1 MSLQLAEQNLEMPAR
16 EISEDS
22 PSNSISITNLTAAR
36 HPLQRIV
43 TAQAQQREATMKLCQ
58 QCGNTSKSKGHYQS
72 PPRSVDGRVA
82 MRIRQLRAC
91 PGRIFGLID
100 PEQFESAF

>member
-1 MSLQLAEQNLEMPAR
+1 
-16 EISEDS
+16 
-22 PSNSISITNLTAAR
+22 
-36 HPLQRIV
+36 
-43 TAQAQQREATMKLCQ
+43 MKLCQ